1 MLIGCGGAAFTVVF
15 DTYQMNSVCE
25 TITFTTIKIP
35 RHRPRC
41 KRQIILALSFCSLFT
56 KPCNRFVRAG
66 VNLDG
71 DLSKIKI
78 ETPDRLSFLV
88 KS

>member
-35 RHRPRC
+35 RGPTSMQASDNPGAFFLLIIYETLQQICQGRC
-41 KRQIILALSFCSLFT
+41 K
-56 KPCNRFVRAG
+56 PG
-66 VNLDG
+66 W
-71 DLSKIKI
+71 
-78 ETPDRLSFLV
+78 
-88 KS
+88 